1 MDIKGKIFLAPM
13 AGVADYPFRLLCK
26 EAGADIVC
34 SEMISAKAVL
44 YGDEKTFKLAALRD
58 SERPAGIQLFGSDPA
73 VMAEAARRIS
83 SLRPDYIDINMGCPV
98 RKVFSNGEGS
108 ALLNDPEKAAA
119 ITEAVVK
126 AAGDIPVS
134 VKMRLGT
141 EKEPTAALRL
151 AGLARESGAS
161 FITVHGR
168 TREQMYSGRADLDAI
183 ARVVSEARIPVVGN
197 GDITD
202 PESAALMYKKT
213 GCDAL
218 AISYGTCHG
227 ANKGRDTKIR
237 REIAIAIK
245 EAMRHEQI
253 DGFLVSHGSSTVPQ
267 YIVREINAMGG
278 KIENAHGIPIE
289 QLVDVSHCGIS
300 KINVDT
306 DIRLAVTRNMKELFR
321 DNPSLRESSSIGE
334 IYRLLETNLPAFDP
348 RVFFPPI
355 MDTITSGIIPDA
367 DVAKIIDCVERGV
380 KEVIGTLIVQFG
392 SYGKAPEVE
401 RISLEQ
407 MAARYQQK
415 GI

>member
-58 SERPAGIQLFGSDPA
+58 GERPAGIQLFGSDPA

-119 ITEAVVK
+119 IIEAVVK

-213 GCDAL
+213 GCDA
-218 AISYGTCHG
+218 IMVGRG
-227 ANKGRDTKIR
+227 ALGDPWLFGRLCSARD
-237 REIAIAIK
+237 
-245 EAMRHEQI
+245 
-253 DGFLVSHGSSTVPQ
+253 
-267 YIVREINAMGG
+267 
-278 KIENAHGIPIE
+278 GIPYVPPTAREKKALILRHVSLME
-289 QLVDVSHCGIS
+289 EISGRHAFAQARKHLAWYTKGLPRSASFRDRINHVDGITEIS
-300 KINVDT
+300 
-306 DIRLAVTRNMKELFR
+306 RLLDELF
-321 DNPSLRESSSIGE
+321 G
-334 IYRLLETNLPAFDP
+334 
-348 RVFFPPI
+348 
-355 MDTITSGIIPDA
+355 
-367 DVAKIIDCVERGV
+367 
-380 KEVIGTLIVQFG
+380 
-392 SYGKAPEVE
+392 
-401 RISLEQ
+401 
-407 MAARYQQK
+407 
-415 GI
+415 